1 MQVHAPG
8 NKIGQG
14 VGMDVLGNRMGHG
27 ISPVGLWTKKIVFLG
42 RTNQTM
48 RRKKLIG
55 IDADQLLF

>member
-1 MQVHAPG
+1 
-8 NKIGQG
+8 
-14 VGMDVLGNRMGHG
+14 MGHG